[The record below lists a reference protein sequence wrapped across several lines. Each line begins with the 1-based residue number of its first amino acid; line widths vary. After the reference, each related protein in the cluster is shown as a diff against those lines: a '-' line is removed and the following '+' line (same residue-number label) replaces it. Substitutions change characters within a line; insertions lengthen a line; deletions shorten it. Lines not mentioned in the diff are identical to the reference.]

1 MKVIASA
8 LLLFAHVSHAYVSDI
23 PTYSQFERMGASHQL
38 DAKDVYSLALAESG
52 HWVDT
57 EFVPHPY
64 AISLGYDD
72 SIGQLKHEGFYPET
86 KLEAKAILRQLLK
99 AGYTNIGIGMM
110 QVNIKANPDIV
121 EDYTS
126 LLDPMTNLQA
136 ASKVL
141 KWCRRY
147 KSSNDVFACYSH
159 GDARSEKGQ
168 QYASRVITYSD
179 KYAHQWEKLHSL
191 PSNGVYSF
199 EQFVRV
205 AKNRS
210 SRYSA
215 TDSRQAQARAITI
228 VTQ

>member
-8 LLLFAHVSHAYVSDI
+8 LLLFAHVSHAYVADI
-23 PTYSQFERMGASHQL
+23 PTYSEFERVGAAHQL

-52 HWVDT
+52 HWVDKK
-57 EFVPHPY
+57 FMPHPY
-64 AISLGYDD
+64 AISLGHDL

-86 KLEAKAILRQLLK
+86 KLEAKAILRQLLE

-126 LLDPMTNLQA
+126 LLDPTTNLQA

-147 KSSNDVFACYSH
+147 DSSNDVFACYSH

-168 QYASRVITYSD
+168 QYALRVSTYSN
-179 KYAHQWEKLHSL
+179 KYAHHWEKSNSL
-191 PSNGVYSF
+191 PGNGVYSF
-199 EQFVRV
+199 EQFVRL
-205 AKNRS
+205 AKTRS
-210 SRYSA
+210 QPNSA
-215 TDSRQAQARAITI
+215 IGSLHKQAKIITI

>member
-23 PTYSQFERMGASHQL
+23 PTYSQFERMGAAHQL

-57 EFVPHPY
+57 EFVP
-64 AISLGYDD
+64 
-72 SIGQLKHEGFYPET
+72 QLKHEGFYPET

-147 KSSNDVFACYSH
+147 KSSKDVFACYSH

-168 QYASRVITYSD
+168 QYASRVVTYSD

-205 AKNRS
+205 AKIRS